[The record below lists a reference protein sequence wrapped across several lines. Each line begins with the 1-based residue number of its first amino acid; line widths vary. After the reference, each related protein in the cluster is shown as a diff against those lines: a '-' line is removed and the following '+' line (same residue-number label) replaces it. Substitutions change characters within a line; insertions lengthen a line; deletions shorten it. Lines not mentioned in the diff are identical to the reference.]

1 MTTNIKL
8 KAQLVYLY
16 WKTPRKKRRA
26 ADKRFCERLEQ
37 ILERNYDLEIKIN
50 KENVNEY
57 YQILTESEK
66 GELQE
71 LWILALKN

>member
-1 MTTNIKL
+1 MTTNIKI

-16 WKTPRKKRRA
+16 WKAPRKKRRE
-26 ADKRFCERLEQ
+26 ADKRFCER
-37 ILERNYDLEIKIN
+37 NYDLKISN
-50 KENVNEY
+50 TKENLNEH